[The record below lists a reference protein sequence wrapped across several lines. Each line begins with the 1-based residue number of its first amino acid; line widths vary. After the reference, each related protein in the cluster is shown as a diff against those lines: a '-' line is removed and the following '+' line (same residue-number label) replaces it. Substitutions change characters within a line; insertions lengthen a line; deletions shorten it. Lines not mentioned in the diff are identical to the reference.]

1 MFSGIRHV
9 KPVGLAR
16 ESLPTVFLSREN
28 DVAWDFLMVTL
39 VVKWEYMKQRIRVT
53 AICRRDDEVLLLKR
67 AGGRIEGGTPN
78 FELPQGK
85 IIFGEQPE
93 EAMTRVIYENLGA
106 QATSIQLTDAVTFTN
121 LEGASEL
128 GNLYIVYEV
137 KIDDKSVKITNERY
151 SAYKW
156 VKVADAE
163 TFPLESAS
171 LMVLQIVATK
181 AGTPSTRIMQVGE
194 GAQVLPASDFAT
206 IYTDGGSRGNPGPS
220 GLGYY
225 IIGADGKE
233 IKRGGEFLGFSS
245 SRLAEYYGLK
255 EGLEQA
261 IELGLKKVHFKSD
274 SLMMVNQMNG
284 VYKVKNQDLL
294 QVHADVLKLL
304 ENLEAYSFT
313 HVPRGQNVEADAEVN
328 KVIDANVRRG
338 EY

>member
-1 MFSGIRHV
+1 
-9 KPVGLAR
+9 
-16 ESLPTVFLSREN
+16 
-28 DVAWDFLMVTL
+28 
-39 VVKWEYMKQRIRVT
+39 MKQRIRVT
-53 AICRRDDEVLLLKR
+53 AICKKDDEVLLLKR
-67 AGGRIEGGTPN
+67 AGGRIEGGVPN

-93 EAMTRVIYENLGA
+93 EAMTRVIYENIGA
-106 QATSIQLTDAVTFTN
+106 QATSIQLVDVVTFTN

-137 KIDDKSVKITNERY
+137 KIASDNIKITNERY

-156 VKVADAE
+156 TKMSE
-163 TFPLESAS
+163 TGVLSLEGAS
-171 LMVLQIVATK
+171 EMVLQIIATK
-181 AGTPSTRIMQVGE
+181 AGTPSTRILQVGE

-225 IIGADGKE
+225 IIGPDGKE
-233 IKRGGEFLGFSS
+233 LKRGGEFLGFSS

-284 VYKVKNQDLL
+284 VYKVKNQDLM

-304 ENLEAYSFT
+304 ENLEAYSFS
-313 HVPRGQNVEADAEVN
+313 HIPRGQNIEADTEVN
-328 KVIDANVRRG
+328 RVIDANTQRG
-338 EY
+338 SY

>member
-1 MFSGIRHV
+1 
-9 KPVGLAR
+9 
-16 ESLPTVFLSREN
+16 
-28 DVAWDFLMVTL
+28 
-39 VVKWEYMKQRIRVT
+39 MKQRIRVT

-67 AGGRIEGGTPN
+67 AGGRLESGAPN

-93 EAMTRVIYENLGA
+93 EAMARVIYENLGA

-137 KIDDKSVKITNERY
+137 KISDSAVKITNERY

-156 VKVADAE
+156 MKTADSG
-163 TFPLESAS
+163 TLPLEEATM
-171 LMVLQIVATK
+171 MVLQIIATK
-181 AGTPSTRIMQVGE
+181 AGTPSTRIIQVGE
-194 GAQVLPASDFAT
+194 NAQ
-206 IYTDGGSRGNPGPS
+206 
-220 GLGYY
+220 
-225 IIGADGKE
+225 
-233 IKRGGEFLGFSS
+233 FLGFST

-294 QVHADVLKLL
+294 QIHSDVLKLL

-313 HVPRGQNVEADAEVN
+313 HVPRGQNVEADTEVN
-328 KVIDANVRRG
+328 KVIDANTRRG
-338 EY
+338 TY

>member
-1 MFSGIRHV
+1 
-9 KPVGLAR
+9 
-16 ESLPTVFLSREN
+16 
-28 DVAWDFLMVTL
+28 
-39 VVKWEYMKQRIRVT
+39 MKQRIRVT
-53 AICRRDDEVLLLKR
+53 AICKKDDEVLLLKR
-67 AGGRIEGGTPN
+67 AGGRVEGGMPN

-93 EAMTRVIYENLGA
+93 EAMTRVIYENIGA
-106 QATSIQLTDAVTFTN
+106 QATSVQLVDAVTFTN

-137 KIDDKSVKITNERY
+137 KIADDNIKITNERY

-156 VKVADAE
+156 IKMSEAGVLS
-163 TFPLESAS
+163 LEGAS
-171 LMVLQIVATK
+171 EMVLQIIATK
-181 AGTPSTRIMQVGE
+181 AGTPSTRILQVGE

-225 IIGADGKE
+225 IIGPDGKE
-233 IKRGGEFLGFSS
+233 LKRGGEFLGFSS

-284 VYKVKNQDLL
+284 VYKVKNQDLM

-304 ENLEAYSFT
+304 ENLEAYSFS
-313 HVPRGQNVEADAEVN
+313 HVPRGQNVEADTEVN
-328 KVIDANVRRG
+328 KVIDANTQRG
-338 EY
+338 SY

>member
-1 MFSGIRHV
+1 M
-9 KPVGLAR
+9 
-16 ESLPTVFLSREN
+16 FLSREN

-106 QATSIQLTDAVTFTN
+106 QATSIQLIDAVTFTN

-163 TFPLESAS
+163 TFPLENAS

-181 AGTPSTRIMQVGE
+181 TGAPSTRIMQVGE

-261 IELGLKKVHFKSD
+261 IELGLKKVHFKS
-274 SLMMVNQMNG
+274 
-284 VYKVKNQDLL
+284 
-294 QVHADVLKLL
+294 
-304 ENLEAYSFT
+304 
-313 HVPRGQNVEADAEVN
+313 
-328 KVIDANVRRG
+328 
-338 EY
+338 